1 MCCCSGSQ
9 WLGLTCCWTRTL
21 SSESCALLD
30 ERSVGTHSHHVLCG
44 FFSPPS
50 VYSVC
55 SPQIPTVG
63 VCVAAMSFPVILI
76 SFSFFHH
83 CEVIRRRT
91 LPPPPVVHQ
100 GVRRWV
106 QVHYLASQALAFH
119 CYICVHKVSLLKCS
133 RPRNETL
140 LQFSSWFMEGK
151 HNRVQK

>member
-63 VCVAAMSFPVILI
+63 VCVAVMSFPVILI

-91 LPPPPVVHQ
+91 LPPPTRGAPRGAQ
-100 GVRRWV
+100 MGT
-106 QVHYLASQALAFH
+106 SALLSLTGS
-119 CYICVHKVSLLKCS
+119 CVPLLHLRPQSLPS
-133 RPRNETL
+133 EMQPA
-140 LQFSSWFMEGK
+140 
-151 HNRVQK
+151 QK